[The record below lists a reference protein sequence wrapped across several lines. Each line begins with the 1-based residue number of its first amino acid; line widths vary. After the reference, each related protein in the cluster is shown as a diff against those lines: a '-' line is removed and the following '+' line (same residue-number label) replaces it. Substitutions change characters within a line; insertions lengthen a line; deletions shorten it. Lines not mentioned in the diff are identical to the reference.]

1 MKILLTTVASL
12 WLAVAPL
19 QATAAGTP
27 DPSTT
32 PKAVASLSSDPRKGL
47 EEKVVEHTLKNGMK
61 LLLVERH
68 TSPTVSA
75 WIRFQ
80 VGSSDEKSDERG
92 IAHLLEHM
100 LFKGTTTLGT
110 TNYAAEKPLL
120 DKIEEIAQELLA
132 ERAKRDKADPAKIA
146 ELEKRLKTQEE
157 AASRYVIK
165 DEFFEIYS
173 RNGGVGYNAFTS
185 RDGTTYLISLPSNKL
200 ELWAAIESDRMQNA
214 VLREF
219 YTERS
224 VVMEERR
231 RSYDADP
238 QSKLWETFIAASFLA
253 HPYGQPTIGWMSDIE
268 QLTRTKAEQFF
279 HNYYGPHN
287 AIVAIVGDIDT
298 KAAITLV
305 ERYFG
310 SIAPGKKPAPVTA
323 VEPKQGGERRIEL
336 IAEAE
341 PTIVIGFHKPAINAP
356 DDYVFDVISM
366 LLGQGRTSRLHKK
379 LVVEQQLA
387 SDIGVFDAPG
397 SRYPNLFLVNADPR
411 APHTVAEVETAIL
424 AELERLKT
432 EPVAERDLQRIL
444 NKIEYE
450 EARRMGTNGGLARN
464 LTEYEA
470 VAGTWRYMIEYR
482 HKVAAVTPADIQR
495 VARTYFTRENR
506 MVGFITTKG
515 GTGK

>member
-1 MKILLTTVASL
+1 MKRLLLLLVSLNLWCSPLLAATPASL
-12 WLAVAPL
+12 TVSE
-19 QATAAGTP
+19 TAAGAPATA
-27 DPSTT
+27 S
-32 PKAVASLSSDPRKGL
+32 KATL

-75 WIRFQ
+75 WIRFR
-80 VGSSDEKSDERG
+80 VGSVDERSDERG
-92 IAHLLEHM
+92 IAHMLEHM

-110 TNYAAEKPLL
+110 TNYAAEKPIL
-120 DKIEEIAQELLA
+120 DKIEQTAQALMA
-132 ERAKRDKADPAKIA
+132 ERARGAKADTARIA
-146 ELEKRLKTQEE
+146 DLEKRLATLE
-157 AASRYVIK
+157 AEASKYVIK

-173 RNGGVGYNAFTS
+173 KNGGVGYNAFTS

-200 ELWAAIESDRMQNA
+200 ELWAAIESDRMKNA

-238 QSKLWETFIAASFLA
+238 ESKLWETFVAAGFLA

-268 QLTRTKAEQFF
+268 GLTRTKAEQFF
-279 HNYYGPHN
+279 HNYYAPN
-287 AIVAIVGDIDT
+287 NSIVAIVGDIDT
-298 KAAITLV
+298 KKTIALV

-310 SIAPGKKPAPVTA
+310 DIVPGKPTLPVTTE
-323 VEPKQGGERRIEL
+323 EPKQGGERRMEL
-336 IAEAE
+336 VAEAE
-341 PTIVIGFHKPAINAP
+341 PTLIMGFHKPAINEP
-356 DDYVFDVISM
+356 DDYIFEVISM
-366 LLGQGRTSRLHKK
+366 ILGQGRTSRLYKK
-379 LVVEQQLA
+379 LVIEQQLA
-387 SDIGVFDAPG
+387 TDVGVFDAPG
-397 SRYPNLFLVNADPR
+397 RRYPNLLVLNATPR
-411 APHTVAEVETAIL
+411 APHTVQEVEAAIL
-424 AELERLKT
+424 TELELLKIA
-432 EPVAERDLQRIL
+432 PVSQGELQRIL
-444 NKIEYE
+444 NRIEYE

-495 VARTYFTRENR
+495 VARDYFTRENR
-506 MVGFITTKG
+506 MIGLITKKG
-515 GTGK
+515 GAAK